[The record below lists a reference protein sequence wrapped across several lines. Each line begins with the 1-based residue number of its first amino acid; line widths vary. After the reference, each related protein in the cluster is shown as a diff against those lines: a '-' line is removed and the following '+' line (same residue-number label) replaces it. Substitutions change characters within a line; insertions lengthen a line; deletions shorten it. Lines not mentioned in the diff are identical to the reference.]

1 MQKVEP
7 KKLDCGCR
15 PTDPWPPPAVEE
27 APRPC
32 APSGSRP
39 TRSSHPTLRPQGTA
53 DRARGRLL
61 DDLPAAVPGAHRGSG
76 QEDRHRDNECFFPP
90 YPTQASVVKDE
101 IDELIE
107 LASLRDDPDA
117 ITALEEHR
125 NEKSR

>member
-1 MQKVEP
+1 MKKVEP

-32 APSGSRP
+32 APSEPPDQELSTPPYALRGPQIEPEAAFWTICRLP
-39 TRSSHPTLRPQGTA
+39 CLVRIEDLAKRS
-53 DRARGRLL
+53 
-61 DDLPAAVPGAHRGSG
+61 DDP
-76 QEDRHRDNECFFPP
+76 DNECFFPR

>member
-15 PTDPWPPPAVEE
+15 PTDPVASSGGGGGPQALRSVG
-27 APRPC
+27 AARPG
-32 APSGSRP
+32 AL
-39 TRSSHPTLRPQGTA
+39 HPTLRPQGTA

-76 QEDRHRDNECFFPP
+76 QEDRHPDNECFFPP